1 VTSNRIEQGR
11 YAPHLAV
18 LLAIPI
24 LYFAREVLIPLALAA
39 LFSFMLSAPVRR
51 LELWHLGRTLSV
63 SLVLILSFSAIA
75 AVGWTVANQLV
86 DAISHLSDY
95 ESNIRTKMQ
104 AIRNHPPS
112 SLSKA
117 TSSVEKLSKELSIPE
132 PDPSPAGS
140 AGAIKLKNGRPAPAA
155 SGPVPVKVI
164 EAAPNVVQA
173 VRNTIGPL
181 VGPLGTAGLVIV
193 FTAFMLMNRVD
204 LRDRLIRLVSHGHIN
219 VMTQAL
225 DEATQRVSR
234 FLVMQFVV
242 NTSFAVVLAC
252 GFYFIGVPNA
262 LLWGVLAGFLRFI
275 PYLGS
280 LIGGSLPF
288 LLAIAVFPDWKRP
301 LITFALFLVMELLV
315 SNFIEPLAY
324 GDRTGISSLAI
335 LVAAVF
341 WTTLWGPLGLILST
355 PLTVCA
361 VVLGRYVPQFG
372 FLNVL
377 LGDEPVLPPESRF
390 YQRLLAM
397 DLHEARA
404 IVDEFLADRTLVDL
418 YDLIIVPALSMAE
431 EDRHKGALDATRENF
446 IIDSVHELIV
456 EIAERPEQPVGDGG
470 GPELPTVRAG
480 SPDGQV
486 LCLTATDRADH
497 LVATMLAQL
506 LEQAGC
512 SVVPL
517 PPADSPLEGIKDAIK
532 QLTRPEGRTAGVVCI
547 SALPPFALLNART
560 LSKRVREEY
569 PDVRIVVGLW
579 NFSGGGK
586 TASERLGK
594 AFADPVTTSLKDA
607 LQEICGSPDAPE
619 AEAAA
624 PEIKA

>member
-1 VTSNRIEQGR
+1 MTSSNRLEQGG
-11 YAPHLAV
+11 YTPHLAV

-24 LYFAREVLIPLALAA
+24 LYFARDVLIPLALAA

-104 AIRNHPPS
+104 AIRNQPQS

-132 PDPSPAGS
+132 PDTSSTES
-140 AGAIKLKNGRPAPAA
+140 AASKKLRNGRPAPAI
-155 SGPVPVKVI
+155 SGPVPVKVV
-164 EAAPNVVQA
+164 EPAPNVVQA
-173 VRNTIGPL
+173 VRNTFGPL

-225 DEATQRVSR
+225 DEATERVSR
-234 FLVMQFVV
+234 FLIMQFVV

-252 GFYFIGVPNA
+252 GFYLIGVPNA

-301 LITFALFLVMELLV
+301 LITFVLFLVMEV
-315 SNFIEPLAY
+315 MVANFIEPLAY

-361 VVLGRYVPQFG
+361 VVLGRYVPQFE

-404 IVDEFLADRTLVDL
+404 ILDEFLADRKLVDL
-418 YDLIIVPALSMAE
+418 YDLMIVPALSMAE
-431 EDRHKGALDATRENF
+431 EDRHKGALDVTRENF

-456 EIAERPEQPVGDGG
+456 EIAERPEQPGDAVGGQ
-470 GPELPTVRAG
+470 ERPTVRAG
-480 SPDGQV
+480 SPAGQV
-486 LCLTATDRADH
+486 LCLTASDRADH

-517 PPADSPLEGIKDAIK
+517 PASDSPIDAIK
-532 QLTRPEGRTAGVVCI
+532 QLTRPEGRMAGVVVF
-547 SALPPFALLNART
+547 PPCLH
-560 LSKRVREEY
+560 SHY
-569 PDVRIVVGLW
+569 
-579 NFSGGGK
+579 
-586 TASERLGK
+586 
-594 AFADPVTTSLKDA
+594 
-607 LQEICGSPDAPE
+607 
-619 AEAAA
+619 
-624 PEIKA
+624 